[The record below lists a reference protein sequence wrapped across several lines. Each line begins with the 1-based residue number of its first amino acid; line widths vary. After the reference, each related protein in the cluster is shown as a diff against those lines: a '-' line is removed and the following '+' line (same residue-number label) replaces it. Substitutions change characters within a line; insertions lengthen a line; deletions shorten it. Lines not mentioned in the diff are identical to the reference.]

1 MKGNFSVITSVKD
14 KYKLFHILNQEKPN
28 GVEVPR
34 HAGVQG
40 IAGSILPGGEREN
53 EIYAGR
59 WRH

>member
-1 MKGNFSVITSVKD
+1 MKD